1 MHACTHACIRQP
13 NYSFEHG
20 WMDCCMDAYIYI
32 IHVYSCVHVHSRTH
46 RSLTTLGRV
55 VALLAEGQQN
65 ALPWRE
71 SKLTR
76 LLQHSLGVT
85 TCFLHVTV
93 CYSVLQGVTGVLRA
107 CCGCVTVCFSMLHRV
122 PVALHRVTGVLQR
135 VTACYSMLQRVTGV
149 LRACY
154 TVLQACYSESRA
166 CHRVLQRVTV

>member
-1 MHACTHACIRQP
+1 MQRESGMKWRRLIGVLEYARICICMHACIRQP
-13 NYSFEHG
+13 NYSFAHG

-76 LLQHSLGVT
+76 LLQHSLGT
-85 TCFLHVTV
+85 T
-93 CYSVLQGVTGVLRA
+93 
-107 CCGCVTVCFSMLHRV
+107 
-122 PVALHRVTGVLQR
+122 VAL
-135 VTACYSMLQRVTGV
+135 
-149 LRACY
+149 
-154 TVLQACYSESRA
+154 
-166 CHRVLQRVTV
+166 